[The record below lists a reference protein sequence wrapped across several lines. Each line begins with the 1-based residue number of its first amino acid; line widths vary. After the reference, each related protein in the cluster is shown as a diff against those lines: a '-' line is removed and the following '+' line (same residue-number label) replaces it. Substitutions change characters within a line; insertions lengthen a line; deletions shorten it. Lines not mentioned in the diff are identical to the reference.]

1 MKKSVGGCQTGEM
14 KIEKILNNNVVLT
27 LNENSQETVV
37 MGRGIAFQKKVGQ
50 DIDTG
55 KIEKTFIP
63 EGQEVMDNLLN
74 LYRDIDPDILEI
86 ATNVIKYAQGV
97 LRIKLSNHIYLTLP
111 DHLSYAISRTK
122 EGLDIKNPLTWEIKR
137 FYKVEYEIGK
147 KATELVEKELAV
159 KLPDSEAASIALH
172 IVNARQDDSNLG
184 VTIRM
189 TELVQDI
196 LNIVHFFYG
205 QTFDEES
212 FQYTRF
218 ITHLQYFARRLLNQE
233 RRESDDDFL
242 YEQIQKKYQKAFK
255 CTERIND
262 YLKKVEQ
269 TSLTKDEQLYLAIHI
284 QRVTTED

>member
-1 MKKSVGGCQTGEM
+1 M
-14 KIEKILNNNVVLT
+14 KIEKILNNNVILT
-27 LNENSQETVV
+27 LNEANQETVV
-37 MGRGIAFQKKVGQ
+37 MGRGIAFQKRVG
-50 DIDTG
+50 DSIESE

-63 EGQEVMDNLLN
+63 EGRDVMEHLSD
-74 LYRDIDPDILEI
+74 LYRDIDPDILEV

-97 LRIKLSNHIYLTLP
+97 LRLKLSNHIYLTLP

-122 EGLDIKNPLTWEIKR
+122 EGLDIKTPLIWEIKR
-137 FYKVEYEIGK
+137 FYKVEYEIGL
-147 KATELVEKELAV
+147 KAVELVKKEMDIQ
-159 KLPDSEAASIALH
+159 LPESEAAAIALH
-172 IVNARQDDSNLG
+172 IVNAREDDSDLG

-189 TELVQDI
+189 TEIVQDI
-196 LNIVHFFYG
+196 LNIVHFYYG

-242 YEQIQKKYQKAFK
+242 YNQIQQKYQKAFK

-262 YLKKVEQ
+262 YLKKVEN

-284 QRVTTED
+284 QRVTTEK